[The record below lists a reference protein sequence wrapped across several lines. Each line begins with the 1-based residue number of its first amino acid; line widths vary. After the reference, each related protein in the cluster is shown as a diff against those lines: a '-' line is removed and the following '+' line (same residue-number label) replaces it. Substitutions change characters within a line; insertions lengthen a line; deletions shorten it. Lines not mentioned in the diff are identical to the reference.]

1 MNRPREAAASARRA
15 LEIDADLAGGRA
27 VLAGALFKLGRF
39 DQAAVEAER
48 VLADD
53 PADVHMLLVTTM
65 LAMRAND
72 VGRALERLDRAAAA
86 GASEPHLRDLMVQL
100 QLELA
105 DALAGAG
112 LYDDAGRR
120 IEQVIETL
128 ERAGTGEAELRP
140 FRRRL
145 EDYRGKVR
153 G

>member
-1 MNRPREAAASARRA
+1 
-15 LEIDADLAGGRA
+15 
-27 VLAGALFKLGRF
+27 
-39 DQAAVEAER
+39 
-48 VLADD
+48 
-53 PADVHMLLVTTM
+53 
-65 LAMRAND
+65 
-72 VGRALERLDRAAAA
+72 
-86 GASEPHLRDLMVQL
+86 MVQL

-128 ERAGTGEAELRP
+128 ERAGTGEAELRR
-140 FRRRL
+140 FRQRL